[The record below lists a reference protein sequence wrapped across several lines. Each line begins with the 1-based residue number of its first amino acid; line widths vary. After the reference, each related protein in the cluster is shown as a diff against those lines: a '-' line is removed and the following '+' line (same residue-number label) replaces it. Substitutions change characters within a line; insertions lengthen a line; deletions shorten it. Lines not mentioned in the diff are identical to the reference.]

1 MGEARKV
8 FSPTL
13 RKQLTALGIS
23 KIWPPIPAAHQPVR
37 NPRSGLKEEEL
48 LDLHSFE
55 RPGGP
60 RPGAG
65 FTVDTTQCG

>member
-1 MGEARKV
+1 MGETRKV

-37 NPRSGLKEEEL
+37 HAPVWPEGGGVIRFAL
-48 LDLHSFE
+48 L
-55 RPGGP
+55 
-60 RPGAG
+60 
-65 FTVDTTQCG
+65 